1 MDKEQI
7 SNRDTGKH
15 EYSPAADSGKPS
27 FSVAPMMEI
36 TDRYCRSFHRL
47 LSKHA
52 VLYTEMITASAV
64 VHGDR
69 SHLLDFDKAELPV
82 VLQLGGSDSDLMT
95 QSAVI
100 GEQQGYSAININCG
114 CPSDRV
120 KSGRFGACLMA
131 EPELVAK
138 LFSAMQAAISIPVT
152 VKCRIGIDRDDSF
165 EPFQKFVRIVADAG
179 CDTFIVHARKAW
191 LDGLSPKENRTVPPL
206 RYEYVERIKSLY
218 PDKQFILN
226 GGLLS
231 HRQAIANS
239 GLVDGVMLGREVC
252 SNPWMLSEVDHL
264 YYGEAANSRTRFQVV
279 ESYYPTIEK
288 YLAKGVP
295 LGKLMKPI
303 LGLFHAQPGG
313 RLWRRALSETIW
325 LSGAGLHTVEKA
337 LDAVRQTT
345 DDMQR
350 RSQLHGPDPA
360 VDVHTDNGDVSQMNI
375 NG

>member
-1 MDKEQI
+1 
-7 SNRDTGKH
+7 
-15 EYSPAADSGKPS
+15 
-27 FSVAPMMEI
+27 MEI

-47 LSKHA
+47 LSKRA
-52 VLYTEMITASAV
+52 VLYTEMITAAAV
-64 VHGDR
+64 VHGDC
-69 SHLLDFDKAELPV
+69 SHLLDFDTSELPV

-131 EPELVAK
+131 EPELVAES
-138 LFSAMQAAISIPVT
+138 FSAMQAAISVPVT

-165 EPFQKFVRIVADAG
+165 EPFERFIRIVADAG
-179 CDTFIVHARKAW
+179 CETFIVHARKAW

-206 RYEYVERIKSLY
+206 KYEYVDQIKNLF
-218 PDKQFILN
+218 PEKQFILN
-226 GGLLS
+226 GGLFS
-231 HRQAIANS
+231 HEQAIANS
-239 GLVDGVMLGREVC
+239 SSIDGGMLGREVC
-252 SNPWMLSEVDHL
+252 SNPWMLNEVDHL
-264 YYGEAANSRTRFQVV
+264 YYGEAANTRTRFQVV

-288 YLAKGVP
+288 YLVEGVP
-295 LGKLMKPI
+295 LGKLMKPM

-313 RLWRRALSETIW
+313 RLWRRALSETMW
-325 LSGAGLHTVEKA
+325 LPGAGLHTVKKA

-345 DDMQR
+345 DDIHR
-350 RSQLHGPDPA
+350 RSQQSSSDHMGNDQT
-360 VDVHTDNGDVSQMNI
+360 DVGDVSRMKL